1 LTPPSVRD
9 LTLQR
14 FEDRIASDSPTPG
27 GGALA
32 AVTVSFAGALLQMC
46 LAITEK
52 KRPCAAVTF
61 LKERVTELIAL
72 CRGTADEDI
81 AAFDSY
87 IAALRLP
94 KADEEEKAARDAARQ
109 SALMESTRVPLE
121 AAGRA
126 LDLAELAIQAER
138 EVSTAVLSD
147 LGTSL
152 EFLRAAARSLL
163 MNVET
168 NMRGLKAI
176 EDEDAEPLFDFYG
189 DVSARYT
196 RLESSL
202 SDALAE
208 IRKRAGEGE
217 LRMNR

>member
-9 LTLQR
+9 LTLQQ

-32 AVTVSFAGALLQMC
+32 AVAVSFAGALLQMC

-52 KRPCAAVTF
+52 KRPGAAVTA
-61 LKERVTELIAL
+61 LKERTVELIAL

-94 KADEEEKAARDAARQ
+94 KADAEERTTRDAARH
-109 SALMESTRVPLE
+109 SALIESARVPLE

-126 LDLAELAIQAER
+126 LDLAELAIGAER
-138 EVSTAVLSD
+138 EVLGVVLSD

-163 MNVET
+163 LNVET
-168 NMRGLKAI
+168 NVRGLTPT
-176 EDEDAEPLFDFYG
+176 EDEDTERLLDLYG
-189 DVSARYT
+189 EVFARYS
-196 RLESSL
+196 RLDSSL
-202 SDALAE
+202 TGSLAQ
-208 IRKRAGEGE
+208 IAARAKEG
-217 LRMNR
+217 

>member
-1 LTPPSVRD
+1 LTPPSIRD
-9 LTLQR
+9 LTLQQ
-14 FEDRIASDSPTPG
+14 FEDRIASDAATPG

-32 AVTVSFAGALLQMC
+32 AVAVSFSGALLQMC
-46 LAITEK
+46 LVITEK
-52 KRPCAAVTF
+52 KRPSSAVTA
-61 LKERVTELIAL
+61 LKERTIELIGL

-94 KADEEEKAARDAARQ
+94 KADDEERAARDAARQ
-109 SALMESTRVPLE
+109 AALMESARVPLE

-126 LDLAELAIQAER
+126 LDLSELGIQAER
-138 EVSTAVLSD
+138 EVSTVVLSD

-152 EFLRAAARSLL
+152 ELLRASAKSLL
-163 MNVET
+163 LNVET

-176 EDEDAEPLFDFYG
+176 EDPDAELLFQLYG
-189 DVSARYT
+189 EVSARYT

-202 SDALAE
+202 DAALAQ
-208 IRKRAGEGE
+208 IRRRASEV
-217 LRMNR
+217 

>member
-9 LTLQR
+9 LTLQQ
-14 FEDRIASDSPTPG
+14 FEDRIASDAATPG

-32 AVTVSFAGALLQMC
+32 AVVVSFSGALLQMC

-52 KRPCAAVTF
+52 KRPCSAVTA
-61 LKERVTELIAL
+61 LKERTVELIAL

-94 KADEEEKAARDAARQ
+94 KTDDDERTARDAARQ
-109 SALMESTRVPLE
+109 SALIESARVPLE

-126 LDLAELAIQAER
+126 LDLSELGIQAER
-138 EVSTAVLSD
+138 EVSTVVLSD

-152 EFLRAAARSLL
+152 ELLRASAKSLL
-163 MNVET
+163 LNVET
-168 NMRGLKAI
+168 NMRGLKAV
-176 EDEDAEPLFDFYG
+176 EDPDSDLLFELYG
-189 DVSARYT
+189 EVSARYI

-202 SDALAE
+202 NATLTQ
-208 IRKRAGEGE
+208 IRRRASEV
-217 LRMNR
+217 